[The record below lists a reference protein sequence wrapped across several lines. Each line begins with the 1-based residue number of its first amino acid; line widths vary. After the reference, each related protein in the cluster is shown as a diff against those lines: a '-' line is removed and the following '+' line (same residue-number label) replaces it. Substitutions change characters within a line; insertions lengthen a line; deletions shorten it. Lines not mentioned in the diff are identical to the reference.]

1 MRIALCLMFALVF
14 LLNAPA
20 DAGQIYKWTDKN
32 GQVHITQTPPP
43 GVAAENVRGGSD
55 RRDDP
60 ALQKYCVAVQNA
72 ARKVAYAAHSGR
84 PMDDL
89 LAQAE
94 AIENDLLALGA
105 SRADIRQIVFFVYGM
120 QSGLQRRQL
129 SEDRVSELAR
139 DNCLSGNFAM
149 VRGKSKKPDAWADG
163 SAVAGRSGTGWF
175 VSTDKV
181 VTSLHVVDGM
191 QRIRLHFSDGSET
204 SARIT
209 LTDRAHD
216 IAVLATSPREVR
228 PLPLRSEALPLGA
241 AVFTIGFPHAE
252 VMGVRPK
259 LANGVISATSGILD
273 DEAMYQISVPVQAGN
288 SGGPLLDMDG
298 RVVGVVAAKLDA
310 GRMRESTGDLT
321 ENVNY
326 AIKSLYVTGLLRNV
340 ADDAASNSRS
350 LEALANEVQPSIVRI
365 VAEK

>member
-120 QSGLQRRQL
+120 QSGLQRVAVAAGHRQL
-129 SEDRVSELAR
+129 PPVPWRRTR
-139 DNCLSGNFAM
+139 DQPRADHLHRLPRLPRRRASGALS
-149 VRGKSKKPDAWADG
+149 ADC
-163 SAVAGRSGTGWF
+163 AA
-175 VSTDKV
+175 
-181 VTSLHVVDGM
+181 GM
-191 QRIRLHFSDGSET
+191 Q
-204 SARIT
+204 
-209 LTDRAHD
+209 
-216 IAVLATSPREVR
+216 ATHCAAPGEPACESPCV
-228 PLPLRSEALPLGA
+228 
-241 AVFTIGFPHAE
+241 
-252 VMGVRPK
+252 
-259 LANGVISATSGILD
+259 
-273 DEAMYQISVPVQAGN
+273 
-288 SGGPLLDMDG
+288 
-298 RVVGVVAAKLDA
+298 
-310 GRMRESTGDLT
+310 
-321 ENVNY
+321 
-326 AIKSLYVTGLLRNV
+326 
-340 ADDAASNSRS
+340 
-350 LEALANEVQPSIVRI
+350 
-365 VAEK
+365 